1 SPAIRSERA
10 ATETAAALR
19 GLSATRASALFGVGG
34 FAAHDTESVAG
45 DVGEQCGVA
54 DCDAAFETV
63 VKRCVRRRCP
73 PASSAYAHVGYLDAG
88 RRLEVRQQIRIAS
101 VRVIACGARIV
112 QLLLALQ
119 VAKVRHHG
127 LLVRLLTRRT
137 ELRNRDGGQDAD
149 D

>member
-1 SPAIRSERA
+1 MSRDLGKQLFIAYRN
-10 ATETAAALR
+10 AALECIR
-19 GLSATRASALFGVGG
+19 HSLMT
-34 FAAHDTESVAG
+34 
-45 DVGEQCGVA
+45 C
-54 DCDAAFETV
+54 
-63 VKRCVRRRCP
+63 RCP
-73 PASSAYAHVGYLDAG
+73 PASSAYAHAGYLDAG
-88 RRLEVRQQIRIAS
+88 RRLEVRQQIRIVS

-149 D
+149 DHDHDEQLDQREALSALVEHLCSPLNECVLTAGPAV